1 MVGIIPGRKKPRFPN
16 QINIYFHAFP
26 IIKSNLIC
34 FICFVRL
41 PFVRPCSDKRK
52 QTQKTPRNN
61 IWQWLHPRTAGT
73 RYGSNHVLTTPQK
86 SNNQPDLLPKTE
98 DTPYYLLFKYRI
110 ISSNISVIL
119 GLLFK
124 YVLFL
129 TGLVIQGQPWIKRS
143 PSSTTQRQIIGR
155 SHEAPVVEITRGHL
169 LWQSRVYCHLRPL
182 WSIFTWRTHVL
193 TINQLC
199 SLAFIASRWVQ
210 LWHRLCYALFVK
222 AI

>member
-1 MVGIIPGRKKPRFPN
+1 MIKGNKLKRILTIISLSYKKN
-16 QINIYFHAFP
+16 
-26 IIKSNLIC
+26 
-34 FICFVRL
+34 
-41 PFVRPCSDKRK
+41 
-52 QTQKTPRNN
+52 PRNN
-61 IWQWLHPRTAGT
+61 IWEWLHPRTVGT

-86 SNNQPDLLPKTE
+86 NNNQPDLLPKTVNTRYGQE
-98 DTPYYLLFKYRI
+98 SPIIIEYNHFQRNRI

-119 GLLFK
+119 RLLFK

-169 LWQSRVYCHLRPL
+169 LWQSRVYCHVRPL